1 MLTRMDERE
10 GSKHSEAAK
19 NSNDN
24 DYIRTRYGISQK
36 TRKPWILP
44 AVLFL
49 VFGGGWLIWSADH
62 FSKPEVRTDLIT
74 FTTSNPKEVSVRY
87 FINVRTAARS
97 HQCILIASDYQ
108 ANIVGQITDVIP
120 AGGHNY
126 MRDVIIP
133 IRTPAVSA
141 SIEHCS

>member
-10 GSKHSEAAK
+10 GSKHSK
-19 NSNDN
+19 NDE
-24 DYIRTRYGISQK
+24 YIRERYGISQK
-36 TRKPWILP
+36 TRRPWILP
-44 AVLFL
+44 AVLIV

-74 FTTSNPKEVSVRY
+74 FTTSNPKEVTVRY
-87 FINVRTAARS
+87 FVNVRTASLS

-108 ANIVGQITDVIP
+108 ANTVGQITDVIP

-126 MRDVIIP
+126 MRNVIIP